1 MHVYVATSLLDLNW
15 FLGLFGSSAKK
26 VHISDHSTKID
37 EPLSRAGYILLITIV
52 IGVVLLYLYRS
63 GESKERN
70 FNYTNKVDE
79 EEPVEEQ
86 LVDESDRG
94 FDWDEQFR
102 RRNTKHGGALRSH
115 VPCAFCGD
123 QSTTRCARCKV
134 ARYCSVEC
142 QIKHWRS
149 WHRHECFRRETEED
163 EARDD
168 HDHQNPMLVEN
179 YDNESMSNGSH
190 SNGVELMSSNVG
202 IMDGSSSS
210 DVSNSHVGC
219 EQCGSPSTTRCSR
232 CKAVR
237 YCSTMCLIMNW
248 KWHKYNCV
256 PGDASSSPTER
267 PDRNEEEENIH
278 SSTPLYLELH
288 PEGTSNFKSP
298 TKVSQ
303 ITTTEEND
311 KTRWVKHLE
320 DELVKSRK
328 ENFAIQSERDEWK
341 KAANIARERF
351 QSFKEESEKHLSA
364 LRNENESISNA
375 EKKAC
380 DVIRSL
386 QLQIAAQE
394 NIAEKR
400 RLEEHIQML
409 ESECSKLKKELQE
422 EHKHAQ
428 YLTLEYNKNHETTL
442 IALGEVEALKQELL
456 EEREHVQRVKDNFIR
471 DVAIA
476 ESRAIFAE
484 AKFSDLQRK
493 IKLTDYKVLVKTDS
507 LGKPSIACTICLT
520 NEKDMAFGCG
530 HMTCRDC
537 GSQLSKCPICREQ
550 ITSHI
555 KLFPG

>member
-37 EPLSRAGYILLITIV
+37 EPLSQARCILLAIV
-52 IGVVLLYLYRS
+52 IGVVLLYLYWSR
-63 GESKERN
+63 ESKERN

-94 FDWDEQFR
+94 FDWDEQFH

-210 DVSNSHVGC
+210 DVNNSHVGC

-248 KWHKYNCV
+248 KWHKYNCI

-267 PDRNEEEENIH
+267 PNRNEEEENIH

-303 ITTTEEND
+303 V
-311 KTRWVKHLE
+311 W
-320 DELVKSRK
+320 
-328 ENFAIQSERDEWK
+328 
-341 KAANIARERF
+341 
-351 QSFKEESEKHLSA
+351 
-364 LRNENESISNA
+364 
-375 EKKAC
+375 
-380 DVIRSL
+380 
-386 QLQIAAQE
+386 
-394 NIAEKR
+394 
-400 RLEEHIQML
+400 
-409 ESECSKLKKELQE
+409 
-422 EHKHAQ
+422 
-428 YLTLEYNKNHETTL
+428 LT
-442 IALGEVEALKQELL
+442 
-456 EEREHVQRVKDNFIR
+456 
-471 DVAIA
+471 
-476 ESRAIFAE
+476 
-484 AKFSDLQRK
+484 
-493 IKLTDYKVLVKTDS
+493 
-507 LGKPSIACTICLT
+507 
-520 NEKDMAFGCG
+520 
-530 HMTCRDC
+530 
-537 GSQLSKCPICREQ
+537 
-550 ITSHI
+550 
-555 KLFPG
+555 

>member
-1 MHVYVATSLLDLNW
+1 MHVYVATSLPSLNW

-26 VHISDHSTKID
+26 VHISGTKID
-37 EPLSRAGYILLITIV
+37 ESLSLVGTILLAIV
-52 IGVVLLYLYRS
+52 IGVMLLYLYRS
-63 GESKERN
+63 GESEELN
-70 FNYTNKVDE
+70 SNYTNEVDE
-79 EEPVEEQ
+79 GELEEHII
-86 LVDESDRG
+86 DESDRD
-94 FDWDEQFR
+94 FDWDQQLHR
-102 RRNTKHGGALRSH
+102 RTSERGGASRRH
-115 VPCAFCGD
+115 VPCASCGD

-142 QIKHWRS
+142 QIGHWRS
-149 WHRHECFRRETEED
+149 WHRYECFKIETEEG
-163 EARDD
+163 EARDV
-168 HDHQNPMLVEN
+168 HAHQNPMLVDN
-179 YDNESMSNGSH
+179 YHNESISNGLH
-190 SNGVELMSSNVG
+190 GNGVELMSSNSG
-202 IMDGSSSS
+202 TMDGSSSS
-210 DVSNSHVGC
+210 DVNNSHVGC

-248 KWHKYNCV
+248 KWHKYKCI
-256 PGDASSSPTER
+256 PGDVSSTPTER
-267 PDRNEEEENIH
+267 PNRNEEEEKDIH

-288 PEGTSNFKSP
+288 PEGTSNFNSP

-303 ITTTEEND
+303 ITTTKENQEP
-311 KTRWVKHLE
+311 KTQWVKHLE
-320 DELVKSRK
+320 DELVKSR
-328 ENFAIQSERDEWK
+328 EEIFAIQSERDEWK
-341 KAANIARERF
+341 KRANFARERF

-364 LRNENESISNA
+364 LRNENELISNA

-380 DVIRSL
+380 NVIHSL

-400 RLEEHIQML
+400 RLEEHIQMV
-409 ESECSKLKKELQE
+409 ESECAMLKKELQE
-422 EHKHAQ
+422 EHKHVQ
-428 YLTLEYNKNHETTL
+428 YLSLEYNKSHETTL
-442 IALGEVEALKQELL
+442 IAIREVEAVKQELL
-456 EEREHVQRVKDNFIR
+456 EEREHVKRVKENFIR
-471 DVAIA
+471 DVTVA

-493 IKLTDYKVLVKTDS
+493 IKLTDHKVLVKTDS
-507 LGKPSIACTICLT
+507 LGKPSMACTICLT

-537 GSQLSKCPICREQ
+537 GSKLSKCPICREQ